1 MSALALSG
9 ICLCLASGCGAHA
22 PHGTPSE
29 DAALVAQEPGSGV
42 MTMAEVQARLAEAC
56 REGVA
61 AEYEKCVT
69 ENAEI
74 RADPGFGETVFERTM
89 FALFQYLPLD
99 EFEGVGRQELVAAWG
114 APMYSQDGS
123 GGEDGDVP
131 MDSWALSGVMPD
143 LDMVGTYYPTW
154 TYVDVEYDGGGQV
167 ASAKLHAEYY
177 LC

>member
-29 DAALVAQEPGSGV
+29 DAALAAQEPGSGV
-42 MTMAEVQARLAEAC
+42 MAMAEVQARLAEAC

-61 AEYEKCVT
+61 AEYAKCLE
-69 ENAEI
+69 ENEEI

-89 FALFQYLPLD
+89 FVLDIPLD
-99 EFEGVGRQELVAAWG
+99 GLEGVGRQELVAAWG
-114 APMYSQDGS
+114 APAYSQDGS
-123 GGEDGDVP
+123 GEENGDVP

-143 LDMVGTYYPTW
+143 PAMAGEYYPTW

-167 ASAKLHAEYY
+167 ASAKLYAEYY
-177 LC
+177 LCP